1 MRKMLAPNRHFFP
14 VDAAATRP
22 PPILIGSLRSI
33 SRACFAE
40 YAPEPNPTT
49 KTKDVVW
56 FT

>member
-1 MRKMLAPNRHFFP
+1 MQPLLA
-14 VDAAATRP
+14 

-56 FT
+56 FRAQR